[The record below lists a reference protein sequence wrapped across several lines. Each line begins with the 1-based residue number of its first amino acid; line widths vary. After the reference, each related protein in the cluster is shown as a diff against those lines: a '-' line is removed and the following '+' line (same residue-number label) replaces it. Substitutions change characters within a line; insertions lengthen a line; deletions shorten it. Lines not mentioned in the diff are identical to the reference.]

1 MQTLENLMRQKASI
15 ICVFVS
21 ILVLGLKLWA
31 YYVTRSSAVL
41 SDALETVVNV
51 IAALTAFAVIR
62 YTLKP
67 KDEDHPY
74 GHGKVEYFSAA
85 FEGGLILFASIII
98 FVEAINAFLNPREL
112 MKLDLGILIVT
123 LATSLNLL
131 TALYLRK
138 TGKKV
143 KSETLLASSV
153 HLMSDVITT
162 FGVLVG
168 LGIVHLT
175 GWLWV
180 DGLAT
185 MVISIYLGFE
195 GYKIVRRSVSGLTD
209 EMDDESLAALSES
222 IQKNRKPGIIDIHN
236 LRAIRSGSFHH
247 IDAHLVVPEFWD
259 VARAHEAS
267 HEFEKKV
274 VADYPYD
281 GEFAFHVDPCKKKY
295 CEYCDVM
302 DCPVRQQNFKSL
314 RDFSVKDIIS
324 GPIYE

>member
-1 MQTLENLMRQKASI
+1 MQNFESSMRQKASLL
-15 ICVFVS
+15 CVFVS
-21 ILVLGLKLWA
+21 ILVLALKIMA

-51 IAALTAFAVIR
+51 IAALVGFAVIQ

-85 FEGGLILFASIII
+85 FEGGLILFASLLI

-112 MKLDLGILIVT
+112 EKLDLGMLLIT
-123 LATSLNLL
+123 LATALNLL
-131 TALYLRK
+131 TALYLRR
-138 TGKKV
+138 TGQKV

-153 HLMSDVITT
+153 HLMSDVVTT
-162 FGVLVG
+162 FGVLIG
-168 LGIVHLT
+168 LGIVHLS
-175 GWLWV
+175 GLLWV
-180 DGLAT
+180 DGLVT
-185 MVISIYLGFE
+185 MILSIYLGFE
-195 GYKIVRRSVSGLTD
+195 GYRIIRRSISGLTD
-209 EMDDESLAALSES
+209 EMDDESLKALSES
-222 IQKNRKPGIIDIHN
+222 IKKNRKPGIIDIHN

-247 IDAHLVVPEFWD
+247 IDAHLVLPEFWD
-259 VARAHEAS
+259 VAHAHEIS

-281 GEFAFHVDPCKKKY
+281 GEFAFHMDPCKRKY
-295 CEYCDVM
+295 CEFCDVK
-302 DCPVRQQNFKSL
+302 DCPVRRQEFRML
-314 RDFSVKDIIS
+314 RDFQVKDIIG